1 MTGCGSVSP
10 QKGIRSDLTQ
20 EAGQLKAFVDLG
32 KDLSQAS
39 ALTNT
44 QSLLDATKE
53 VTDEFTQLEANVN
66 ER

>member
-1 MTGCGSVSP
+1 MNDHGSVSP
-10 QKGIRSDLTQ
+10 QDIKSDLTQ

-39 ALTNT
+39 TLTNT
-44 QSLLDATKE
+44 QSLLDTTKE
-53 VTDEFTQLEANVN
+53 VTDEFTLLEASVN

>member
-1 MTGCGSVSP
+1 MSDHGSVSP
-10 QKGIRSDLTQ
+10 QGIRSDLTQ

-39 ALTNT
+39 TLTNT

-53 VTDEFTQLEANVN
+53 VTDEFTLLEANVN